1 MPSSYH
7 GYTCMENIR
16 ILSYCALV
24 LGIGI
29 LFYGTYNYGYRTC
42 QTQYENRLLTLKSEN
57 QDKIRYL
64 ESLLR
69 ENQDKLITEHINEIA
84 RLEEKYKDELLKVT
98 TDNLSD
104 TTTCLQ
110 HTNTS
115 NTTVSRETKA
125 KSNLKCYT
133 ESDLLRK
140 IRESMAIARECDEL
154 ASKYNT
160 LLEVC
165 K

>member
-1 MPSSYH
+1 MLSSYY
-7 GYTCMENIR
+7 GYTCMENIK
-16 ILSYCALV
+16 ILGYCALV
-24 LGIGI
+24 LGIGM

-57 QDKIRYL
+57 QVKIRYI

-110 HTNTS
+110 YTNTS
-115 NTTVSRETKA
+115 NTTVPRETKA

-140 IRESMAIARECDEL
+140 IKESMAITRECDEL
-154 ASKYNT
+154 AIKYNT